1 MRKLLT
7 LLVMAVALTTF
18 ADTSTTY
25 AIGNLSFN
33 TSGETREASV
43 DTYTIIGAK
52 LTSSINPAIYG
63 EGTSAELRVYANG
76 TVTVSTTSTA
86 FTRLV
91 FNLSAQGKKRLPP
104 ITASV
109 GTVAT
114 QSSGDET
121 VTWTGSATS
130 VTFTVGAKADYGSE
144 GSSKAGQFC
153 IQSFTVTTPSSSA
166 TVDTP
171 TFSPVGGTY
180 TSAQS
185 VTINCTTSD
194 ATIHYTTDG
203 TTPTSSSATYSSAI
217 NVSETTTIKAIAVK
231 SGMTNSEVAT
241 ATYTINLPQVETPT
255 FSPAAGT
262 YTSAQSVTI
271 NCATSGATIYY
282 TTDGSTPTT
291 SSATYSGAISVS
303 STTTIKAIAV
313 KNDMTDSEV
322 ASATYTIEAGSS
334 GGGDGLTYEKVT
346 SISSSDVGKKFII
359 VYEATPAAMGA
370 ISSTSTTYG
379 QSITG
384 TSNFTLS
391 DSQITLTSNSS
402 VAPLTLGGTSGAWTF
417 LFEDGKY
424 MSWSSGNSLAS
435 ATSVSTNSQWAVT
448 FSDGVPTIANGYD
461 NTRKLQYNSASNS
474 LRFACYTSSQQSVA
488 LYRQVSGSTTEQ
500 VATPVIS
507 PSDGTVITGPT
518 SVSISCTTDGAT
530 IHYTTDGT
538 TPTSSST
545 TYSTAFTVSATTTVK
560 AIAVKSGMTDSEV
573 ASATI
578 TYQAPVTSD
587 EYTLVTDASTLA
599 SGDIVIIVVNNA
611 TPGASVMT
619 AETVSSVL
627 KTSTTD
633 VTLSQDYSTVTLG
646 SNAEA
651 LELVLEG
658 STGAWKFRNGSNY
671 LYANPSNNSLT
682 MASDNSAK
690 VHSIDISDDN
700 ATIRENGTSDRVMRY
715 NYNSGTNP
723 RIGTYASTYGSP
735 VQIYRKTAAASSVT
749 TVTGIAAFK
758 EVTAGETVRLYLP
771 DSYNARVLHA
781 SQTAAN
787 ASAGTYTYDAYVRD
801 SSGAMLIK
809 GLVTTREMTHDQHI
823 AGWLMGQYSTASDGN
838 PQLTPD
844 LCQSTDRTHC
854 PWFVIADPVSETA
867 TEPVAVAATEVAGH
881 AADWVKV
888 SNVKVGTTSLTLTN
902 AFNASYNVYNGALV
916 DVSAIATPTAVY
928 PVALGD
934 EPVIT
939 HVVDATQA
947 FVSPSSSI
955 SDVEVRLAKPF
966 TAGVWTPLT
975 VPFDITEFDG
985 VIMEYIGVQQGDP
998 VTAPSG
1004 RQFDAGNMIF
1014 EQATSIQA
1022 GVPYLVKAHDTT
1034 SGMTFSG
1041 VTLSNEPAGSV
1052 THTVNVSSTTYNAPR
1067 RVSSTDEYTMTG
1079 TYSPTSVSTDDN
1091 SVKVMTDDGSVGW
1104 ASALGGSV
1112 DGSSAY
1118 FTTPADQA
1126 LRIVFDGDSSGTI
1139 TGINDILAEGD
1150 AVAVEGTYNLMGVRM
1165 TGDWQSLPAG
1175 IYIVNG
1181 KKTVKQ

>member
-448 FSDGVPTIANGYD
+448 SPTEFRPLPTVMI
-461 NTRKLQYNSASNS
+461 
-474 LRFACYTSSQQSVA
+474 
-488 LYRQVSGSTTEQ
+488 
-500 VATPVIS
+500 TPVN
-507 PSDGTVITGPT
+507 
-518 SVSISCTTDGAT
+518 CNT
-530 IHYTTDGT
+530 ILH
-538 TPTSSST
+538 
-545 TYSTAFTVSATTTVK
+545 
-560 AIAVKSGMTDSEV
+560 
-573 ASATI
+573 
-578 TYQAPVTSD
+578 Q
-587 EYTLVTDASTLA
+587 
-599 SGDIVIIVVNNA
+599 IVC
-611 TPGASVMT
+611 
-619 AETVSSVL
+619 VL
-627 KTSTTD
+627 
-633 VTLSQDYSTVTLG
+633 
-646 SNAEA
+646 
-651 LELVLEG
+651 
-658 STGAWKFRNGSNY
+658 
-671 LYANPSNNSLT
+671 P
-682 MASDNSAK
+682 
-690 VHSIDISDDN
+690 
-700 ATIRENGTSDRVMRY
+700 
-715 NYNSGTNP
+715 
-723 RIGTYASTYGSP
+723 
-735 VQIYRKTAAASSVT
+735 
-749 TVTGIAAFK
+749 
-758 EVTAGETVRLYLP
+758 
-771 DSYNARVLHA
+771 
-781 SQTAAN
+781 
-787 ASAGTYTYDAYVRD
+787 
-801 SSGAMLIK
+801 
-809 GLVTTREMTHDQHI
+809 
-823 AGWLMGQYSTASDGN
+823 
-838 PQLTPD
+838 
-844 LCQSTDRTHC
+844 
-854 PWFVIADPVSETA
+854 
-867 TEPVAVAATEVAGH
+867 
-881 AADWVKV
+881 
-888 SNVKVGTTSLTLTN
+888 
-902 AFNASYNVYNGALV
+902 
-916 DVSAIATPTAVY
+916 
-928 PVALGD
+928 
-934 EPVIT
+934 
-939 HVVDATQA
+939 ATQVLNNLLH
-947 FVSPSSSI
+947 FI
-955 SDVEVRLAKPF
+955 DRLA
-966 TAGVWTPLT
+966 AQLQSRW
-975 VPFDITEFDG
+975 
-985 VIMEYIGVQQGDP
+985 
-998 VTAPSG
+998 
-1004 RQFDAGNMIF
+1004 
-1014 EQATSIQA
+1014 
-1022 GVPYLVKAHDTT
+1022 
-1034 SGMTFSG
+1034 
-1041 VTLSNEPAGSV
+1041 
-1052 THTVNVSSTTYNAPR
+1052 PR
-1067 RVSSTDEYTMTG
+1067 R
-1079 TYSPTSVSTDDN
+1079 
-1091 SVKVMTDDGSVGW
+1091 
-1104 ASALGGSV
+1104 
-1112 DGSSAY
+1112 
-1118 FTTPADQA
+1118 
-1126 LRIVFDGDSSGTI
+1126 
-1139 TGINDILAEGD
+1139 
-1150 AVAVEGTYNLMGVRM
+1150 
-1165 TGDWQSLPAG
+1165 
-1175 IYIVNG
+1175 
-1181 KKTVKQ
+1181 